1 MSESESY
8 AKAEFFRKPNLSEYL
23 PNVPKCGLN
32 TRHDNREVTLIHLTR
47 AQTLRSDKCATGSI
61 HEIGQTNLIQV
72 MKNSVCPKA
81 KVIRRPNFSEY
92 LPNVPKWHL
101 FIWRERILCALTN
114 APPVQ
119 SIQTGQWLSTLFH
132 ANCSDAQVYVLHPR
146 QFIFALSCRR
156 RSFLQYYNP
165 LSAKK
170 DIIIINLKS
179 DLRFYSWRVCIV
191 MFLELS
197 ILIDIWSSF
206 RVLSELSPWVITR
219 WIKKIMPTNPSFQ
232 KQT

>member
-1 MSESESY
+1 MMT
-8 AKAEFFRKPNLSEYL
+8 
-23 PNVPKCGLN
+23 NVMMKTCLN
-32 TRHDNREVTLIHLTR
+32 QKIIKI
-47 AQTLRSDKCATGSI
+47 S
-61 HEIGQTNLIQV
+61 NLIQAV
-72 MKNSVCPKA
+72 KNSVCPKA
-81 KVIRRPNFSEY
+81 KVMRRRNFCESPICPNICRMFRS
-92 LPNVPKWHL
+92 VDWTHDMIIVKWHL
-101 FIWRERILCALTN
+101 FIWHERKLCALTS
-114 APPVQ
+114 APPAQ
-119 SIQTGQWLSTLFH
+119 STQMAQWLSTLFH
-132 ANCSDAQVYVLHPR
+132 ANCSAAQVYVLYPR

-191 MFLELS
+191 VFLELS

-219 WIKKIMPTNPSFQ
+219 WIKKIMLTNPSFQ

>member
-1 MSESESY
+1 MSDIECNP
-8 AKAEFFRKPNLSEYL
+8 KADFFRKPNLSEYL

-32 TRHDNREVTLIHLTR
+32 TRHDDREVTLIHLTR

-61 HEIGQTNLIQV
+61 HEMGQTNLIQV

-119 SIQTGQWLSTLFH
+119 STKTGQWLSTLFH
-132 ANCSDAQVYVLHPR
+132 ATCMLTNCSAAQLYVLHRR
-146 QFIFALSCRR
+146 QFIFAPSCRR
-156 RSFLQYYNP
+156 RPFLQ
-165 LSAKK
+165 
-170 DIIIINLKS
+170 
-179 DLRFYSWRVCIV
+179 
-191 MFLELS
+191 
-197 ILIDIWSSF
+197 
-206 RVLSELSPWVITR
+206 VLQSTEG
-219 WIKKIMPTNPSFQ
+219 
-232 KQT
+232 